1 MSRRRLVRANAVLL
15 LALGVLT
22 VAAAMEGGPAVGMP
36 ADAQPPAA
44 SARPRG
50 EYTMISGRIQGATTN
65 AVYILDANNQEL
77 VALSWDRGRNRFVGI
92 GYRSLLADGR
102 TQPTGR

>member
-1 MSRRRLVRANAVLL
+1 MPRRRLVQANAVLL

-22 VAAAMEGGPAVGMP
+22 IAAAMEGGPAAGMP
-36 ADAQPPAA
+36 ADAQPPA

-77 VALSWDRGRNRFVGI
+77 VALSWDRNRNRFVGI

-102 TQPTGR
+102 TQPAGR